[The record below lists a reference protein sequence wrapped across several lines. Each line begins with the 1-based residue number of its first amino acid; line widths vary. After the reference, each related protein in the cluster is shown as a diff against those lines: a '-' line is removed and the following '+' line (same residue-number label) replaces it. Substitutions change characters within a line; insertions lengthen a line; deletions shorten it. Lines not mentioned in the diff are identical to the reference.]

1 MVRHTPI
8 ESFKPEPE
16 FTEPEFTKPAA
27 AHPVP
32 QMPAAKPSYQ
42 VEPNVDLWVNE
53 QLFEEDVR
61 AVLRMYANSRER
73 LQGWNEY
80 RTGGAHFRVTISW
93 DDEFQ
98 ITDADQSLAVPHMTD
113 VLETLLVG
121 SARNQDEMNVTDEF
135 EQYRKIARELYHRLE
150 QRQSCYE

>member
-61 AVLRMYANSRER
+61 AVLRMMHPTAASGCKAGTN
-73 LQGWNEY
+73 
-80 RTGGAHFRVTISW
+80 TAPVAHTS
-93 DDEFQ
+93 
-98 ITDADQSLAVPHMTD
+98 
-113 VLETLLVG
+113 G
-121 SARNQDEMNVTDEF
+121 
-135 EQYRKIARELYHRLE
+135 
-150 QRQSCYE
+150 